1 VGLADLVT
9 PETSPHRDDGK
20 LGKDDGSTNCGG
32 HFLRALDAKTN
43 VTVVVTDGDES
54 LEPGPL
60 TGAGLLLD
68 GHDLQNLVLEGG
80 AQEEVDDL
88 KLLDGKREE
97 VDLFEGLDLAV
108 LDEPS

>member
-1 VGLADLVT
+1 MLLALNSYTGVENVT
-9 PETSPHRDDGK
+9 S
-20 LGKDDGSTNCGG
+20 LSY
-32 HFLRALDAKTN
+32 LDAKTN

-88 KLLDGKREE
+88 KLLRKDA
-97 VDLFEGLDLAV
+97 L
-108 LDEPS
+108 SW

>member
-1 VGLADLVT
+1 
-9 PETSPHRDDGK
+9 
-20 LGKDDGSTNCGG
+20 
-32 HFLRALDAKTN
+32 

-88 KLLDGKREE
+88 KLLRKDA
-97 VDLFEGLDLAV
+97 L
-108 LDEPS
+108 SW